1 MNYLSGLWQ
10 HYQAIIG
17 VVFIVALFVAFALE
31 RFPPVVIAIVGAA
44 LMIVTGVLSPDEA
57 VSVFANPAPITIAA
71 FFVLS
76 GALVRTGTIDAI
88 AGLIVRR
95 AKDHPRRTIAELM
108 GGAAVAP
115 AFVNNTPVVII
126 LIPIVKRLAKT
137 IGIPSTR
144 LLIPLSYLA
153 ILSGT
158 LTLIGTSTNLLV
170 DGVSQEMG
178 QAPFGIFETTGVG
191 LVAMAAGIVTLL
203 VLGPLVLP
211 SRPDRDIADEGEQ
224 TFITELTLARD
235 SADKVRTLG
244 DLRGLQG
251 GKVRLVGLKRG
262 NVVNRK
268 VDDSTILEP
277 GDRLVV
283 AASPHELDGLARA
296 HDFVVGLQNVGQAL
310 QLASDERNDDIKLI
324 GLTIIPTHPAIG
336 RILHELPMLSRLPIR
351 VLGLSR
357 PRHTPGPD
365 LANIRVRAGDTI
377 LIAARD
383 KAIDDV
389 RENVHFI
396 REDTSAV
403 RRFRRQRAPIALAAL
418 GLVILLAAL
427 DIMPVVALAL
437 VGVAVVLITRCVDVE
452 DAWSAI
458 DGNII
463 VLIFGMLAIGLGLQN
478 MGSVRLVVDAV
489 APLLVGAPI
498 LIVVIVLYAMT
509 SLLTE
514 TVTNNA
520 VAVLMT
526 PIAIGVAQE
535 IGTDPRA
542 LLMTVMFA
550 ASASFA
556 TPIGYQT
563 NTMVY
568 AAADYRFSD
577 FLKIGLPMNVIV
589 GLATCAAIL
598 WLVPA

>member
-1 MNYLSGLWQ
+1 MTDMIALWT
-10 HYQAIIG
+10 HYQPVIG
-17 VVFIVALFVAFALE
+17 LGFIVVLFVAFAFE
-31 RFPPVVIAIVGAA
+31 RFPPVVIAIAGAA
-44 LMIVTGVLSPDEA
+44 AMIVTGVLSPDEA

-76 GALVRTGTIDAI
+76 GALIRTGTIDAI

-95 AKDHPRRTIAELM
+95 AKDHPRRTVAELM
-108 GGAAVAP
+108 AGAAAAP
-115 AFVNNTPVVII
+115 AFINNTPVVII
-126 LIPIVKRLAKT
+126 LIPIVKRLART

-170 DGVSQEMG
+170 DGVAQEMG
-178 QAPFGIFETTGVG
+178 LAPFGIFETTGVG
-191 LVAMAAGIVTLL
+191 LVALAAGVVTLL
-203 VLGPLVLP
+203 VLGPLILP

-224 TFITELTLARD
+224 TFITEFALSRD
-235 SADKVRTLG
+235 SATKYQTVDDVRA
-244 DLRGLQG
+244 LRG
-251 GKVRLVGLKRG
+251 GKIRLIGLKRG
-262 NVVNRK
+262 GVVHRK
-268 VDDSTILEP
+268 IDDTTPIEP
-277 GDRLVV
+277 GDLLVV
-283 AASPHELDGLARA
+283 AASPQELDGVARA
-296 HDFVVGLQNVGQAL
+296 HDFVVGLQNIGQPL
-310 QLASDERNDDIKLI
+310 RLASDERIDDIKLV

-336 RILHELPMLSRLPIR
+336 RILQEMPILSRLPIR
-351 VLGLSR
+351 ILGLSR

-383 KAIDDV
+383 EAIDAV
-389 RENVHFI
+389 RDNVHFI
-396 REDTSAV
+396 REDTSAM
-403 RRFRRQRAPIALAAL
+403 RRFRRQRAPIALATL

-427 DIMPVVALAL
+427 NIMPVVALAL
-437 VGVAVVLITRCVDVE
+437 VGVAVVLVTRCVDVE
-452 DAWSAI
+452 DAWNAI
-458 DGNII
+458 DGNVI
-463 VLIFGMLAIGLGLQN
+463 VLVFGMLAIGLGLQN
-478 MGSVRLVVDAV
+478 MGSVQMVVDAV
-489 APLLVGAPI
+489 APLMMGAP
-498 LIVVIVLYAMT
+498 LLTLVIVLYALT

-520 VAVLMT
+520 VAVLMA
-526 PIAIGVAQE
+526 PVAIGIAQT
-535 IGTDPRA
+535 IGIDPRP

-568 AAADYRFSD
+568 AAADYRFAD
-577 FLKIGLPMNVIV
+577 FIKIGLPMNLVV
-589 GLATCAAIL
+589 GLATCVAIL